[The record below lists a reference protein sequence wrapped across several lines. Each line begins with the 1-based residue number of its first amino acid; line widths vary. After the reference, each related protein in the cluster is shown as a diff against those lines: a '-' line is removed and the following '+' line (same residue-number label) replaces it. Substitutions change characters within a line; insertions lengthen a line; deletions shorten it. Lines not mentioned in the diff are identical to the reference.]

1 MNWRGGLFR
10 IWIVASLIWIGVV
23 SFVAYQKILLPR
35 LAAAEAQR
43 CAALV
48 LWFIGEWIA
57 AGFNRRRL

>member
-1 MNWRGGLFR
+1 
-10 IWIVASLIWIGVV
+10 LIWIGVV